1 MVNFQLIE
9 EAQKRISSFIQQTPL
24 KHSNYLSEFCKGHV
38 FLKLENQQIT
48 NSFKIRGALNKLLTL
63 STEEKK
69 RGIIT
74 ASSGNHAQAVAIL
87 AEQLDLSAKIIIPVN
102 TPEIKLQKIK
112 RTNVILELMGE
123 NYDEAEI
130 IARSFEEKEG
140 RTFISA
146 YNDELII
153 AGQGTIGLEIYEK
166 LPSLTDVLVPLGG
179 GGLISGIAIALKKL
193 NSSIRIYGVQTEA
206 CPAFYE
212 SLKVGR
218 IVDVPM
224 SESIA
229 DGMYGGI
236 EKGSITFDYVKK
248 YVDDIFVV
256 KESSIRKALT
266 LLWKEEN
273 ERVEGAAAA
282 VIVPILENKSF
293 FQERIIVPIISGG
306 NIDEMLFQEII
317 KGR

>member
-1 MVNFQLIE
+1 MVNFQLIK
-9 EAQKRISSFIQQTPL
+9 EAQKRITSFIQQTPL
-24 KHSNYLSEFCKGHV
+24 KHSTYLSDFCKGQV

-87 AEQLDLSAKIIIPVN
+87 AEQLDLSAKIIVPVN

-130 IARSFEEKEG
+130 IARSLEEKEG

-282 VIVPILENKSF
+282 AIVPILENKSS
-293 FQERIIVPIISGG
+293 FQEKIIVPIISGG
-306 NIDEMLFQEII
+306 NIDEQLFQKTVNE
-317 KGR
+317 